1 MATRILL
8 VDDEKDLTDLAGTY
22 LRAKGYDAHA
32 CNEPSVALE
41 LLQKERFDVVFV
53 DMMMFPMDGLT
64 LLRRLR
70 ELPDYGQTPVFVL
83 SAKALS
89 NEERKELLELRI
101 RFMQK
106 PFQPRDLIRRLKEE
120 VPSA

>member
-8 VDDEKDLTDLAGTY
+8 VDDEKDLTDLAGAY

-32 CNEPSVALE
+32 CNDPMKAIER
-41 LLQKERFDVVFV
+41 LQQERFDVVFV
-53 DMMMFPMDGLT
+53 DMMMFPMDGIT

-70 ELPDYGQTPVFVL
+70 ELPDYARTPVFVL

-101 RFMQK
+101 HFMQK
-106 PFQPRDLIRRLKEE
+106 PFQPRDLIKRLKEE